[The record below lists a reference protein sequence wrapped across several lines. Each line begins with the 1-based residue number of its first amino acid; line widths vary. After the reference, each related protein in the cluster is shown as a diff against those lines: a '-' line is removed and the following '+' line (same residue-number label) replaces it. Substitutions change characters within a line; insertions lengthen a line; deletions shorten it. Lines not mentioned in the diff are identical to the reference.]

1 MEAAGKAHR
10 DRYWLL
16 TAGLILILIYKNQ
29 EQQAKEDNS
38 STKAH
43 FTSSFLGKSGP
54 GGTRTHK
61 LKGTAPK
68 APKRAVISC
77 HIHSPSNSQI
87 LQRPVYEY
95 LIISKQWS
103 LTMVALYGE

>member
-16 TAGLILILIYKNQ
+16 TDGLILILIYKNQ

-43 FTSSFLGKSGP
+43 
-54 GGTRTHK
+54 
-61 LKGTAPK
+61 
-68 APKRAVISC
+68 
-77 HIHSPSNSQI
+77 
-87 LQRPVYEY
+87 
-95 LIISKQWS
+95 
-103 LTMVALYGE
+103 